1 MEQVSSILGNIL
13 SVEEGTT
20 QPHSQSKT
28 LLNRSSIDESSETL
42 SKKPQR
48 RSKDFDFSSFWKTS
62 DKEQHDINTANSE
75 GGGEGDSRI
84 VGDKTSKKVPS
95 NLLDPESNAT
105 TTPLPAPSSSSSAQ
119 YMADKLMEKVISMM
133 ISNEVVDEQTSKIL
147 QDRIQMQKQRPPL
160 SIALMQ
166 NNSNELHRRNS
177 DMYIF
182 IDHVEKFFSWQDPFY
197 TVGWLL
203 IITHLILNPY
213 LFSVLPLIQ
222 LITSTMVPHYLMIYP
237 PDGVTNQ
244 EYLEVNPKPSDKPL
258 NLYKVPKPVPLFSR
272 EFFMN
277 FTDTQNFMT
286 LNIKLFD
293 FTVWLTSDYLYF
305 KNEQITSGIYIICV
319 ALIFGNLYLMPYI
332 VPFLLNHFIIVQL
345 SFIFNIWAIT
355 AILHPYPRGLLLEW
369 IYKEDTRLNFQHFV
383 NKIEDK
389 LTKFIVKTP
398 TLEQSITNTN
408 LQHATKDIG
417 SSGDETLEDND
428 TKYVEI
434 YELQKLNT
442 KNKIWEAVG
451 FTPNFY
457 TTNDV
462 TRRYNSVMQ
471 ELEQNDKSH
480 SHSNEDHHQ
489 ELHKLPLHKRDTL
502 SEISPPQ
509 NYKFIPSEKWKI
521 DYDIST
527 WVENNLIQDLVI
539 VDDDE
544 KWAYDVIT
552 EVNQDHD
559 EMNGKQLDKAINE
572 MTMDEI
578 EKLTD
583 LTKSTEFFRR
593 RRWIRKVTRMNY
605 KDFKEASVPL
615 SSISAWV

>member
-1 MEQVSSILGNIL
+1 MEQVSSILSNIL

-20 QPHSQSKT
+20 QSHPQSKT
-28 LLNRSSIDESSETL
+28 LLNRSSIDESLETL

-62 DKEQHDINTANSE
+62 DKEQDTTN
-75 GGGEGDSRI
+75 GEDRKNDFEAI
-84 VGDKTSKKVPS
+84 GDKTSKKTLS
-95 NLLDPESNAT
+95 NSLELEGNAT
-105 TTPLPAPSSSSSAQ
+105 TVPLPAPSSSSSAQ

-147 QDRIQMQKQRPPL
+147 QDRIEMQKQRPPL

-182 IDHVEKFFSWQDPFY
+182 IDHVQKFFSWQDPFY
-197 TVGWLL
+197 TVAWLL

-213 LFSVLPLIQ
+213 LFTVLPLVQ
-222 LITSTMVPHYLMIYP
+222 LITSTLVPHYLMIYP
-237 PDGVTNQ
+237 PDGVANQ

-305 KNEQITSGIYIICV
+305 KNEQITSGIYVICI
-319 ALIFGNLYLMPYI
+319 AMIFGNLYLLPYI

-345 SFIFNIWAIT
+345 YFIFNIWAIT
-355 AILHPYPRGLLLEW
+355 VILHPYPRGLLLEW
-369 IYKEDTRLNFQHFV
+369 VYKEDTRLNVQHFV

-398 TLEQSITNTN
+398 TLEQSITNTD

-417 SSGDETLEDND
+417 SSNEILEDND
-428 TKYVEI
+428 AKYVEI

-442 KNKIWEAVG
+442 KNKMWEAVG
-451 FTPNFY
+451 FSPNFY

-462 TRRYNSVMQ
+462 IRRYNSAIQ

-480 SHSNEDHHQ
+480 THSNEDPQ
-489 ELHKLPLHKRDTL
+489 EPHKLRLLKRDTL

-539 VDDDE
+539 IDDDE

-552 EVNQDHD
+552 ETNQDQKQ
-559 EMNGKQLDKAINE
+559 EIEGKQLDKAINE

-578 EKLTD
+578 EKFTD

-605 KDFKEASVPL
+605 KDLKEESVPI